1 MKKIHVKY
9 LALFVLFNALMS
21 CEKLL
26 DTTPNDF
33 LTTTSY
39 YSTEAE
45 LEAAIRGVYDPFGFP
60 RMYQDG
66 WWNRLSAGLD
76 DSYVNFIPTARIETN
91 SFNSNDGTVRDAWA
105 NCYQGIERAN
115 LLLENVDK
123 PKVSDAKRREIK
135 GQALFLRAYYYF
147 LLVSNWGDVPLKLS
161 STKVATDAQ
170 IARTPASEVY
180 AQILKDMTEAQSIL
194 PRISV
199 YGGHNGKVSKTAA
212 QAVLARV
219 CLTMAGE
226 PLKDV
231 AKYQMAKTW
240 CDSVIN
246 SGDHALA
253 KNYSQIFIN
262 HSQDKYDVKECLW
275 EIEFYGNG
283 VGNSF
288 SESSRMG
295 YNTGPFCSNIS
306 YGFGAALVRPTE
318 KLFKLYQ
325 DSTDLRRDWNIC
337 PYRFNNPANPG
348 FLTNGSVD
356 PTPKINFAATQIW
369 DRFSGKWY
377 RELESIV
384 PKAQILCPTN
394 FPIIRYSDVLLMYAE
409 AENEINGNTA
419 AAINAINQV
428 RRRGYG
434 KLEGEFVKSTTITAG
449 GTGYTTAPSV
459 NLTGGGGTGATAVA
473 TVTGGV
479 ITRITI
485 TNRGKGYTTAPS
497 VSFTG
502 GGGTG
507 AMATAAL
514 SVLADADLT
523 AAQTASKNALRSA
536 IQDERARELCYEAVR
551 KPDLIRWGIY
561 ITEMKRMA
569 ADIRANAP
577 AAFKNVAIIGEFLDE
592 RNKLLPI
599 PAAEI
604 AVNASLT
611 QNAGW

>member
-1 MKKIHVKY
+1 MKKTNLIY
-9 LALFVLFNALMS
+9 LLALLVITLTTS
-21 CEKLL
+21 CEKQL
-26 DTTPNDF
+26 DTQPTDF
-33 LTTTSY
+33 LTPDSY
-39 YSTEAE
+39 FSTEAE
-45 LEAAIRGVYDPFGFP
+45 LEAALRGVYDPLGYA

-76 DSYVNFIPTARIETN
+76 DSYVNLVPTARVETN
-91 SFNSNDGTVRDAWA
+91 SFNSADGTVRDAWA

-115 LLLENVDK
+115 VLLENVGK
-123 PKVSDAKRREIK
+123 PKMSETKRLEIK

-161 STKVATDAQ
+161 STKVSSDAQ
-170 IARTPASEVY
+170 ISRNPAQEVY

-194 PRISV
+194 PRISA

-212 QAVLARV
+212 QAILARV

-231 AKYQMAKTW
+231 AKYAMSKTW

-275 EIEFYGNG
+275 EVEFYGNG
-283 VGNSF
+283 VGNAYT
-288 SESSRMG
+288 ESSRVG
-295 YNTGPFCSNIS
+295 YNTGPACTNVN
-306 YGFGAALVRPTE
+306 YGFGTALVRPTE

-325 DSTDLRRDWNIC
+325 DSTDFRRDWNIC
-337 PYRFNNPANPG
+337 PWRYNNPANPG
-348 FLTNGSVD
+348 FLTNGNVD
-356 PTPKINFAATQIW
+356 PTPKINFTPTQIW

-377 RELESIV
+377 REQEIIS
-384 PKAQILCPTN
+384 PKSQIQCPTN
-394 FPIIRYSDVLLMYAE
+394 FPIIRYADVLLMYAE

-434 KLEGEFVKSTTITAG
+434 KLEGEYVRSATITAG
-449 GTGYTTAPSV
+449 GT
-459 NLTGGGGTGATAVA
+459 
-473 TVTGGV
+473 
-479 ITRITI
+479 
-485 TNRGKGYTTAPS
+485 GYTTAPS

-507 AMATAAL
+507 ATAVANISGGAVIGITITNRGRGYTTAPSVNITGGGGTGATATTTL
-514 SVLADADLT
+514 TVLTDADLS

-561 ITEMKRMA
+561 ITTLKQMA
-569 ADIRANAP
+569 IDIRASAP
-577 AAFKNVAIIGEFLDE
+577 AAFRNVAVIGEFLDE

-599 PAAEI
+599 PASEI
-604 AVNASLT
+604 AVNPSLK